1 MTVSNRTPADY
12 ISRAC
17 EETLQQHGD
26 SHLGAGYTR
35 TAEEARAQY
44 GLMLEVVRESS
55 GPVHVLDFGCGLA
68 HMLDYIQ
75 AEPRLSHIRYS
86 GLDLSEGFLSA
97 ARRRHPE
104 ADLRRLDVLTEEAD
118 LPDYDY
124 VILNGVFNY
133 RGRIPYDE
141 MLSYWQRVLTIAFR
155 HARRGIA
162 FNAMTKHV
170 DWERDDLFHLPFDE
184 MAGFVKG
191 HLSRYFIVRHD
202 YPAWEYTTYVYR
214 TPRRMG

>member
-1 MTVSNRTPADY
+1 MTLSDQTTAAY
-12 ISRAC
+12 ISRAS
-17 EETLQQHGD
+17 EEMLQQHGD

-35 TAEEARAQY
+35 TAEEAWAQY
-44 GLMLEVVRESS
+44 ALMLEVVRETS
-55 GPVHVLDFGCGLA
+55 GPVHILDFGCGLA
-68 HMLDYIQ
+68 HMLDYIR

-86 GLDLSEGFLSA
+86 GLDLSEAYLSA
-97 ARRRHPE
+97 ARRRHPKV
-104 ADLRRLDVLTEEAD
+104 DLRRLDALTEEAD

-133 RGRIPYDE
+133 RGKTPYGE
-141 MLSYWQRVLTIAFR
+141 MLSYWQRVLTVAFR

-162 FNAMTKHV
+162 FNVMSKHV
-170 DWERDDLFHLPFDE
+170 DWERGDLFHLPLDE

-191 HLSRYFIVRHD
+191 HLSRHFIIRHD

-214 TPRRMG
+214 TPRSIG